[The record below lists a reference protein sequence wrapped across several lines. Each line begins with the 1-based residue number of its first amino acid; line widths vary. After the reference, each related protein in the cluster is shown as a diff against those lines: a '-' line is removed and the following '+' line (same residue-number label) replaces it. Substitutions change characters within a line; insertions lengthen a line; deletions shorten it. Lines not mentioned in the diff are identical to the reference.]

1 MLLKRLKLHPSPKQR
16 VVRLQTTRKIRK
28 NIRNSASSL
37 HWRCV
42 QDPSRDVFEF
52 GGSTCNKDE
61 VG

>member
-37 HWRCV
+37 HWLCARPKSWCV
-42 QDPSRDVFEF
+42 RIWRKYMQ
-52 GGSTCNKDE
+52 
-61 VG
+61 